1 MIQHKAGLT
10 VIELVVILS
19 IITIIAA
26 VTVPSVFQSRERSIN
41 SGAQSYVRQVVIS
54 VENYLSERITNKV
67 DDLTFGAQ
75 MGPCAL
81 GVKDEFVDP
90 NGPVNL
96 ANYGSP
102 FPFPGVVN
110 SDTDIDPAVVPEQG
124 PAGCAIYKDSKGGY
138 GVVAQAITKDIHTI
152 YNGRLC
158 VFKANRA
165 FLDSVPARP
174 EEWAEARSCKF

>member
-10 VIELVVILS
+10 VIELVVVLS

-26 VTVPSVFQSRERSIN
+26 VTVPSVFQSRQRSIN
-41 SGAQSYVRQVVIS
+41 TGTQSYIRQVVIS
-54 VENYLSERITNKV
+54 VESYLSERITNKV

-75 MGPCAL
+75 RGPCAL

-110 SDTDIDPAVVPEQG
+110 SDADIDPAVIPNQG
-124 PAGCAIYKDSKGGY
+124 PAGCAIYKDSQGGY
-138 GVVAQAITKDIHTI
+138 GVAAQAITKDIHTI

-158 VFKANRA
+158 TFKASRGLLN
-165 FLDSVPARP
+165 PIPNRP
-174 EEWAEARSCKF
+174 EEWAEARSCKL